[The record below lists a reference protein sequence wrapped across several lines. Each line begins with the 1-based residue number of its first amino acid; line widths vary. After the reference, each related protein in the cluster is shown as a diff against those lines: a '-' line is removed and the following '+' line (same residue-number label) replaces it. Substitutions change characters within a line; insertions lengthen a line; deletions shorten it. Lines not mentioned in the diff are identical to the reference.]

1 MARPQVQEE
10 CPKRSFSEVGPNKM
24 FYCYLLRLKNGK
36 EYVGFSSDLKT
47 RLDEHKSGKV
57 FATKRFLPFK
67 LTYYS
72 AFVSKKKAL
81 DFEKYLKTA
90 SGFAFRN
97 KRLV

>member
-1 MARPQVQEE
+1 MY
-10 CPKRSFSEVGPNKM
+10 
-24 FYCYLLRLKNGK
+24 YCYVLRLSNNKD
-36 EYVGFSSDLKT
+36 YIGFSADLKQ
-47 RLDEHKSGKV
+47 RVREHEQGKV
-57 FATKRFLPFK
+57 LATKKFIPVK
-67 LTYYS
+67 LIYYS